1 MGDNNKSTGFSD
13 KSRVAIA
20 KIIDWLT
27 LFFTA
32 LIPVFYFLVYIPIQ
46 YNAHPERFTAIT
58 TEAGRQNLILLEM
71 FITFPV
77 YLLCAGVP
85 YLISSRFIKN
95 INDHEAYKKDIQV
108 ANNRNALFLIVGLFV
123 DLASMYISNLITT

>member
-77 YLLCAGVP
+77 YLLCAG
-85 YLISSRFIKN
+85 YLI
-95 INDHEAYKKDIQV
+95 
-108 ANNRNALFLIVGLFV
+108 
-123 DLASMYISNLITT
+123 